1 MLIVSSQCKS
11 ALHGLFRM
19 DFVLSNVTLLTVIV
33 LVASVLLVATFKR
46 IQFIYR
52 VNKVPG
58 VPGLPIIGNA
68 LVLLVAP
75 EGMTLL
81 SPLFIPT
88 C

>member
-1 MLIVSSQCKS
+1 
-11 ALHGLFRM
+11 M

-46 IQFIYR
+46 IKFIYR